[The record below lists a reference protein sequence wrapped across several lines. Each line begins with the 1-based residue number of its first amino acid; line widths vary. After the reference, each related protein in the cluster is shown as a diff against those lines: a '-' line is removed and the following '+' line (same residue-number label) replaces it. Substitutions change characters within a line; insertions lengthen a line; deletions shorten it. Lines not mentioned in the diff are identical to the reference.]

1 MNLLRALQS
10 ALLLFVLLLS
20 SPANAEES
28 YTFAVAPQYE
38 QRKLFAIW
46 QPVVDE
52 LSRRTGYKLKLV
64 ATLTVPEFES
74 ELAKGRFDFA
84 YINPYLVVK
93 KNQSQGYIPLIRDR
107 QPLRGILVVRKDSP
121 LKSPAELDGAK
132 LAVPALDALGAC
144 LLLRAEL
151 DQTFKTKLTPVDVKS
166 HSSVYLQVA
175 TGQLPAGG
183 GVEKTLQVQD
193 KAVQDTLRVLYT
205 TRDMP
210 SHPIV
215 AHPQLPANVRQ
226 ALQRALLELAAT
238 EEGKKVLQNIPM
250 PEPVATSVQDYLP
263 LKKLGLEAY
272 LPN

>member
-1 MNLLRALQS
+1 MR
-10 ALLLFVLLLS
+10 
-20 SPANAEES
+20 
-28 YTFAVAPQYE
+28 
-38 QRKLFAIW
+38 
-46 QPVVDE
+46 
-52 LSRRTGYKLKLV
+52 
-64 ATLTVPEFES
+64 
-74 ELAKGRFDFA
+74 LAR
-84 YINPYLVVK
+84 
-93 KNQSQGYIPLIRDR
+93 
-107 QPLRGILVVRKDSP
+107 
-121 LKSPAELDGAK
+121 PAELA
-132 LAVPALDALGAC
+132 
-144 LLLRAEL
+144 
-151 DQTFKTKLTPVDVKS
+151 
-166 HSSVYLQVA
+166 
-175 TGQLPAGG
+175 AGG